1 MPLRTGRAYIDALR
15 RTPRDVWVEGSRVD
29 DVTTHPALAANV
41 AELARQYDK
50 QFDPRFADSLTY
62 VVPATGERA
71 AASLMPA
78 VDAAGLKRRGAA
90 YRTQAEAALG
100 LMPLI
105 AFHAR
110 GRGNGPSRAVGE
122 PQSATCRRHHAKVFP
137 SCPDAGGFPDH
148 FPGAARS
155 GKAADRHRCR
165 LAFWNSQQ
173 DAPRHGYQTGR
184 PPQGLIPQRAWVR
197 KST

>member
-1 MPLRTGRAYIDALR
+1 
-15 RTPRDVWVEGSRVD
+15 VEGSRVD

-100 LMPLI
+100 LMGRSSH
-105 AFHAR
+105 FMHA
-110 GRGNGPSRAVGE
+110 VVVMD
-122 PQSATCRRHHAKVFP
+122 Q
-137 SCPDAGGFPDH
+137 
-148 FPGAARS
+148 AARWANRNPQLVGVIMQKYS
-155 GKAADRHRCR
+155 QAAPTPAAFRTIFPERLDPAKLQIVIDAASHFGILNKTHRVTDIRPAGLLKA
-165 LAFWNSQQ
+165 
-173 DAPRHGYQTGR
+173 
-184 PPQGLIPQRAWVR
+184 
-197 KST
+197 